1 MSDHENGEAKDPIN
15 VAIAATE
22 APPAVPMMQVDVTI
36 SSTGRPAS
44 ALLPVGCTDAELAE
58 FAGWLL
64 STVLQGL
71 RQQRAAAANP
81 AGLEVVR
88 GMPAGLRR
96 GLS

>member
-1 MSDHENGEAKDPIN
+1 MSDHENGEAKDPIDA
-15 VAIAATE
+15 AIEATE
-22 APPAVPMMQVDVTI
+22 APPAFPMQQLDVTI
-36 SSTGRPAS
+36 TSTGRPAS
-44 ALLPVGCTDAELAE
+44 VLLPVGVTDGELAE

-64 STVLQGL
+64 STVLMGM

-81 AGLEVVR
+81 SGLEVVR